1 MQRFDIINSFIQKYG
16 YSHYLEIGVSNGDTF
31 RNINIQHKESVDPAM
46 GRYNTANPTYKMTS
60 DEFFEKYPEK
70 KYDIIFIDGLHHSEQ
85 VDKDIRNSINVLN
98 ENGVIILHDC
108 NPTSEEEQLVPRET
122 TRWLGDVWKS
132 FVSFKSFNKLNYE
145 CFVVD
150 TDCGCGVIRHGKT
163 SLDIELPEKLTYQWF
178 NKNRKQALN
187 LISIQD
193 FKQIL

>member
-60 DEFFEKYPEK
+60 DEFFEKYREK

-85 VDKDIRNSINVLN
+85 VDKDIKNSLNVLN

-132 FVSFKSFNKLNYE
+132 FVSFKSLNKLNYE

-150 TDCGCGVIRHGKT
+150 TDCGCGVIRDGKT

>member
-31 RNINIQHKESVDPAM
+31 RNIKIQHKESVDPAM

-85 VDKDIRNSINVLN
+85 VDKDISNSLNILN

-132 FVSFKSFNKLNYE
+132 FVSFKSLNKLNYE

-150 TDCGCGVIRHGKT
+150 TDCGCGIIRHGKT
-163 SLDIELPEKLTYQWF
+163 LLDIELPEKLTYQWF

>member
-31 RNINIQHKESVDPAM
+31 RNIKIQHKESVDPAM

-85 VDKDIRNSINVLN
+85 VDKDISNSLNILN

-132 FVSFKSFNKLNYE
+132 FVSFKSLNKLNYE

-150 TDCGCGVIRHGKT
+150 TDCGCGVIRDGKT

>member
-31 RNINIQHKESVDPAM
+31 RNIKIQHKESVDPAM

-85 VDKDIRNSINVLN
+85 VDKDIRNSLNVLN
-98 ENGVIILHDC
+98 DNGVIILHDC

-132 FVSFKSFNKLNYE
+132 FVSFKSLNKLNYE

-150 TDCGCGVIRHGKT
+150 TDCGCGIIRHGKT

>member
-150 TDCGCGVIRHGKT
+150 TDCGCGVIRDGKT

>member
-85 VDKDIRNSINVLN
+85 VDKDIKNSLNVLN